1 MSFSQI
7 ALLLV
12 GVWLLL
18 HGLSVHV
25 TNTLTLIFAIAILIL
40 AVVELFGVQ
49 VPTRPARTP

>member
-25 TNTLTLIFAIAILIL
+25 TNTVTLIFAIAILIL

-49 VPTRPARTP
+49 VPSRPAPRA